1 MYLTLKKGEKNNPFL
16 FKGNEKFDRLVK
28 IQNRYQGILP
38 GACLSKNICETN
50 LHILIPHLQIDRP

>member
-38 GACLSKNICETN
+38 GACLSKNIKTD
-50 LHILIPHLQIDRP
+50 QK